1 MEIAYRPG
9 KSNPRADA
17 LSRRHQDMP
26 ANASDERLSRRFL
39 QVFKPATA
47 GIDHDLADDEALKI
61 FSCYATA
68 AVCCNPV
75 SVSSPLSQH
84 EVEQLWEDARDK
96 D

>member
-1 MEIAYRPG
+1 MEIAHRPG

-47 GIDHDLADDEALKI
+47 AMDSDLADDEALKI
-61 FSCYATA
+61 FSCHVTA
-68 AVCCNPV
+68 AR
-75 SVSSPLSQH
+75 SK
-84 EVEQLWEDARDK
+84 EDR
-96 D
+96 